1 MNPSH
6 CAPPTLNLG
15 LSCYCFYTN
24 SSYDI
29 GGQIFVSSTNRKLHI
44 TETMKPLLFQFINFK
59 YTCSSLSTLSST
71 EMGEGSMGVKRSSS
85 ILVWCKSFSLC
96 RFAKQVTDL
105 WSFLPYIIPTVVQ
118 RLGQPEIAESCEELR
133 LYLVELLCS
142 VTEICGE
149 KIGVYIDDMVKIL
162 QRTLVDPFHD
172 VRKVSFVW
180 NLFINALGM

>member
-29 GGQIFVSSTNRKLHI
+29 AGQIFVSSTNRKLHI
-44 TETMKPLLFQFINFK
+44 TEKMKHIIK

-71 EMGEGSMGVKRSSS
+71 EMGEGRMGVKRSSC

-105 WSFLPYIIPTVVQ
+105 WSFLPYIIPIVVQ

-180 NLFINALGM
+180 SLFINALGM

>member
-6 CAPPTLNLG
+6 CAPPTSNLR
-15 LSCYCFYTN
+15 LSCYCFSTS

-29 GGQIFVSSTNRKLHI
+29 VEQRFLYFTYKKLLI
-44 TETMKPLLFQFINFK
+44 TETIKPFFIQFINFK
-59 YTCSSLSTLSST
+59 YTCSSLSTVSST
-71 EMGEGSMGVKRSSS
+71 ETGEGRLGVKRSSS

-172 VRKVSFVW
+172 VRKVSLVW
-180 NLFINALGM
+180 SLFINALGM

>member
-6 CAPPTLNLG
+6 CAPPTSN
-15 LSCYCFYTN
+15 CHAT
-24 SSYDI
+24 
-29 GGQIFVSSTNRKLHI
+29 VSSPVHHMILLNKELCI
-44 TETMKPLLFQFINFK
+44 LLTETIKPFFIQFINFK
-59 YTCSSLSTLSST
+59 YTCSSLSTISST
-71 EMGEGSMGVKRSSS
+71 EMGEGRVGVKVKQY
-85 ILVWCKSFSLC
+85 LVRCESFSLF

-118 RLGQPEIAESCEELR
+118 RLGQPEIVESCEELR

-172 VRKVSFVW
+172 VRKVSFV
-180 NLFINALGM
+180 